1 MLLFDCSLDLY
12 SQDVGVFMLISCI
25 LSSLLNH
32 RGLPRKLGPSL
43 SHLEAVVGSTAR
55 QSMYLVAVVGSI
67 AHQSV
72 AGPTRGRPDRVAER
86 EPSRRAVISPNKGT
100 AGCRASKESRGLTDV
115 AEGGLLSERLPPSV
129 KRGRVTA

>member
-1 MLLFDCSLDLY
+1 MYWGQLSVV
-12 SQDVGVFMLISCI
+12 SGI
-25 LSSLLNH
+25 LSSLLNR

-43 SHLEAVVGSTAR
+43 LHLVAAVGSTAR
-55 QSMYLVAVVGSI
+55 QSA
-67 AHQSV
+67 

-86 EPSRRAVISPNKGT
+86 EPSRRAVLSPNKGT

-129 KRGRVTA
+129 KRGRVTE